1 MEHSNSIWDPELLL
15 AGWMAASFMLMT
27 VSLLFYHMTKLSSLE
42 MQSNIAGL
50 FAVSLIFIS
59 AALCISGLTIYS
71 KRIKKALKIRKNNKS
86 YRDTTNIDRENDY
99 RILYIVLGSLLTV
112 IEIGICLVIL
122 KGVVTKF

>member
-27 VSLLFYHMTKLSSLE
+27 VSLLFYHMTKVSSLE

-50 FAVSLIFIS
+50 FAVGLIFIS

-71 KRIKKALKIRKNNKS
+71 KRIKQALKNRKNTKS
-86 YRDTTNIDRENDY
+86 TTNLDRENDY
-99 RILYIVLGSLLTV
+99 RILYIVLGSLLTA
-112 IEIGICLVIL
+112 IEIGMCLVIF
-122 KGVVTKF
+122 KGVVAKF